1 MKKKKIEL
9 TTPEIVEAIHKMKYC
24 SQDNIPNDEKK
35 VIARFYMLKFKKI
48 GSHLTISECGN
59 WFVLEDSMYD
69 EPSENFANNFGKV
82 VFGAVDLG
90 YGLELG
96 DFSIEEIERID
107 LAGVVPMRDTS
118 FKPLEITMGELR
130 KIHNLEWMV

>member
-48 GSHLTISECGN
+48 GSHLTISAYGN

-96 DFSIEEIERID
+96 DFSIEEIEQID
-107 LAGVVPMRDTS
+107 SEGVVPMRDTS